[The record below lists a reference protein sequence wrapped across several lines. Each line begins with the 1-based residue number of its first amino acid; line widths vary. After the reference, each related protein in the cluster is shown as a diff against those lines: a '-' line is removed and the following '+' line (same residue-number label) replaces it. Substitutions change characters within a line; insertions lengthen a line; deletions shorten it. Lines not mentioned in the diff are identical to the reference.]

1 MTQIPCV
8 DTLETFLLDLQD
20 RICATLAERDGRASF
35 REDRW
40 ERGEGGGGRT
50 RVIREGDLLEKGGV
64 NYSRVF
70 GQNLPPSATAHRPE
84 LAGQAFTALGV
95 SLVLHPRNP
104 YVPIVHMNYRFF
116 NAGSVWWFG
125 GGADLTPIYGFA
137 EDARHF
143 HRTLKTACDRHGPS
157 YYPRF
162 KEWCDRYFYIR
173 HRQEMRGVGG
183 IFFDD
188 LNGDPAVIQ
197 ALWQDL
203 AGVFLDSWLPI
214 ADTRRNTP
222 YGERERQWQLLR
234 RGRYVEF
241 NLVYDRGTLFG
252 LQSGGRT
259 ESILMSLP
267 PLAAWEYDWQG
278 EPDSPEARLKTD
290 FLTPRDWV

>member
-1 MTQIPCV
+1 MTTPQL
-8 DTLETFLLDLQD
+8 DDLERFLLNLQEE
-20 RICATLAERDGRASF
+20 ICTQLAAADGVAQF

-40 ERGEGGGGRT
+40 ERAEGGGGRT
-50 RVIREGDLLEKGGV
+50 RVISDGDLFEKGGV
-64 NYSRVF
+64 NFSRVS
-70 GQNLPPSATAHRPE
+70 GAQLPPSATANRPQI
-84 LAGQAFTALGV
+84 AGKPFHALGV

-116 NAGSVWWFG
+116 QAGDVWWFG

-137 EDARHF
+137 EDAEHF
-143 HRTLKTACDRHGPS
+143 HRTLKSACDRHDS
-157 YYPRF
+157 AFYPRF
-162 KEWCDRYFYIR
+162 KAWCDEYFTIR
-173 HRQEMRGVGG
+173 HRNEMRGVGG

-188 LNGDPAVIQ
+188 LQGDGAALQ
-197 ALWQDL
+197 AFWEDV
-203 AGVFLDSWLPI
+203 ARSFLPSYLPI
-214 ADTRRNTP
+214 TARRRDLP
-222 YGERERQWQLLR
+222 YGGRERQFQLLR

-278 EPDSPEARLKTD
+278 EPGSPEASLKEE
-290 FLTPRDWV
+290 FLSPRDWA